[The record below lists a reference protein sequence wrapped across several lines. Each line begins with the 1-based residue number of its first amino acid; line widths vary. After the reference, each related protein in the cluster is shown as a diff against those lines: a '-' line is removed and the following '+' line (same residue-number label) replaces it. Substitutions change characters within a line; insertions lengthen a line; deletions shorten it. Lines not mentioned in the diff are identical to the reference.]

1 MEFINSQFGIGC
13 VIIPEFM
20 FSSYKLGLS
29 LGNWLGHSGFS
40 SEHHRKAMFVIH
52 VVGDYLWLIGGLVL
66 IWIGLIGMYVTYST
80 GMPSSPSLGFSP
92 ELFAC
97 TGLSR

>member
-1 MEFINSQFGIGC
+1 
-13 VIIPEFM
+13 
-20 FSSYKLGLS
+20 
-29 LGNWLGHSGFS
+29 
-40 SEHHRKAMFVIH
+40 MFVIH

>member
-1 MEFINSQFGIGC
+1 M
-13 VIIPEFM
+13 IIPEFK

-40 SEHHRKAMFVIH
+40 SEHHRKATFAIH

-66 IWIGLIGMYVTYST
+66 IWIGLIGMYVIYST
-80 GMPSSPSLGFSP
+80 GMPSSPSLGV
-92 ELFAC
+92 FAGAFC
-97 TGLSR
+97 LYRFVKIRTRRRI